1 MKRFLAPLGIIVL
14 VVLLAYG
21 TYNYVTT
28 MEETIVVGYL
38 PTSLDSA
45 LFVADDMGMFKKEG
59 LKVQLV
65 PFRTGSE
72 LIDAANKNQ
81 IDVGYVGI
89 TPVTSAIDQ
98 NSSVKIVAAVNQEGS
113 GIVVSNNSNI
123 TNVTDLQGK
132 RY

>member
-28 MEETIVVGYL
+28 MEEIIVVGYL

-65 PFRTGSE
+65 PFRT
-72 LIDAANKNQ
+72 
-81 IDVGYVGI
+81 
-89 TPVTSAIDQ
+89 
-98 NSSVKIVAAVNQEGS
+98 
-113 GIVVSNNSNI
+113 
-123 TNVTDLQGK
+123 
-132 RY
+132 